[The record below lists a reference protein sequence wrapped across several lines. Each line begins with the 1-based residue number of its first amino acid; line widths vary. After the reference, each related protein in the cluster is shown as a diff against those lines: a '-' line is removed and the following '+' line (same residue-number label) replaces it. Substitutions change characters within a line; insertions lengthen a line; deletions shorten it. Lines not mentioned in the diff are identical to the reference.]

1 MLPTPSVGRMRL
13 GSLRTENLPLNSAE
27 VSREGQTGGAS
38 HASRYQANRIA
49 YRIPQNNL
57 EKLLYSMRPSSS
69 RFQVTRPCEV
79 QTEVSMQIRIFPYM
93 VAASIGVL
101 LAFAYVFGQ

>member
-1 MLPTPSVGRMRL
+1 MRRMRL
-13 GSLRTENLPLNSAE
+13 GSLRTENLSRDSAE
-27 VSREGQTGGAS
+27 VSREGQTGDAS
-38 HASRYQANRIA
+38 HASRYQAKRIA

-57 EKLLYSMRPSSS
+57 ENFLYSMRPS
-69 RFQVTRPCEV
+69 RFQVTRPREV